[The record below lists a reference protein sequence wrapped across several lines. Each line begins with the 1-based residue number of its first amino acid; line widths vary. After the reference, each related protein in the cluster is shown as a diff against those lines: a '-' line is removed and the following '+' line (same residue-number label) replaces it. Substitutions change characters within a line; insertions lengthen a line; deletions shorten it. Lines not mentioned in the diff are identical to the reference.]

1 MAGNGTSGR
10 GFDRYEA
17 GAGDGGRVGATG
29 AAVSA
34 GIAGAAA
41 AADRFADD
49 FLDELL
55 PQSLDW
61 RHLVRRYPR
70 VTVALAAVAGFWVGR
85 KKGGLVLTAVTS
97 YVAAQFGDAIAELSE
112 DGPVGPGH

>member
-1 MAGNGTSGR
+1 MAGNGTNARG
-10 GFDRYEA
+10 GFDRYESAA
-17 GAGDGGRVGATG
+17 GGAGRVGA
-29 AAVSA
+29 A
-34 GIAGAAA
+34 AGASVAGAFA

-70 VTVALAAVAGFWVGR
+70 VTVALAAAAGFWVGR
-85 KKGGLVLTAVTS
+85 RKGGLVLAAVTS

-112 DGPVGPGH
+112 DEHVGPGH